1 MLNRCLTVFAI
12 VGMGALSVSWDSL
25 QAQRPAATPSAQV
38 DFVRDIQ
45 PILQNTCVECHGP
58 KKVKG
63 TLRLDSRA
71 GFMRGG
77 DTGALV
83 LPGNS
88 EKSLIVRR
96 LLGLDGEDRMP
107 KDGDPLPADQIA
119 LIRSWIDQ
127 GAHGLGTG
135 GAAGVSPSA
144 TPEVQ
149 THWAYRRPARPALP
163 DVRRP
168 EWVRTPIDRFVLARL
183 EKEGLTPSPEATL
196 EMLVRRVSL
205 DLIGLPPS
213 PQEVNDVV
221 ADAARDGKDAAYLR
235 LVDRLLA
242 SPHYGERW
250 ARPWLDL
257 ARYADSQGFEKDLP
271 RVMWKYRDWVI
282 DALNRDMP
290 FDRFTVEQIA
300 GDMLPDATPDQR
312 IASGFHRNAMTNE
325 EGGIDPG
332 EAQYEML
339 VDRVNTTATAW
350 LGTTLG
356 CAQCH
361 NHKYDPFTQKDYFR
375 MLAFFQ
381 NGDYEVRPNGDG
393 TKYVE
398 PAIDLPAAGQEA
410 TRKTIQAD
418 IDRLNAELRVE
429 SPALARAQIA
439 WEREMRLEPSTA
451 WRVLTPASLAA
462 DGGVVLQAAPDGSVL
477 ASGPNPGEVVY
488 TVEAVTSLPRV
499 TAVRL
504 EALPDPSLPKGGP
517 GRDPYGNFQMN
528 GFEIDVAGVSQRI
541 KAIRADDAN
550 GGASVD
556 TFFPKVLPR
565 DAYFPRGW
573 RIDAS
578 REEKRLPRQ
587 IVFTLDQPLAAAA
600 EVGGRG
606 SEVKTK
612 SPGLRLRIRLKHQGA
627 VVGQPLGRFRLSVT
641 SSSTPQRVVE
651 LPARLRPILK
661 LAAAER
667 TDRERRDLATFYRT
681 IAVSLKPT
689 RDQIAELQKKLRAL
703 GIPTALVMRERAGYE
718 RPSAFVRRRG
728 SFMDKGEQV
737 YAGVPATLHPL
748 ADDQM
753 PNRLGLANWL
763 ADKANPLTA
772 RVAVNRAWESF
783 FGRGIVETS
792 EDFGTQGAPPSH
804 PELLDWLATEFL
816 DQGWR
821 TKAIH
826 KLIVTSATY
835 RQSSSSP
842 PTIVERDPANV
853 LLARGPRFRLEAE
866 MVRDT
871 VLAASGLLSRKIG
884 GPSVFPPQ
892 PDGIWDIPYSSEK
905 WTPSEA
911 EDRYRRGLY
920 VFIRRSAAYPSFMTF
935 DATSREHAIVRRVRT
950 NTPLQALTTL
960 NDEAYFEAARAL
972 AARVLR
978 ETVPSAGTER
988 SLAADLSAGASAKA
1002 EASAKAAASY
1012 AFRLVATRTPESAEV
1027 DRIVASY
1034 ARQLER
1040 FRKDPEA
1047 AARTIKGY
1055 AVADIPAAEQ
1065 AAWTLVANA
1074 LLNLD
1079 EALTKQ

>member
-1 MLNRCLTVFAI
+1 MLNRCITVLAI
-12 VGMGALSVSWDSL
+12 AVLGGLSVTWDSL
-25 QAQRPAATPSAQV
+25 QAQRPAVSPPAPQV

-45 PILQNTCVECHGP
+45 PILQSACYECHGP

-71 GFMRGG
+71 GFMKGG

-107 KDGDPLPADQIA
+107 KDGDPLPAAQIA

-127 GAHGLGTG
+127 GATWPNTG
-135 GAAGVSPSA
+135 DTAGVPA
-144 TPEVQ
+144 AAEPEVQ
-149 THWAYRRPARPALP
+149 THWAYRRPSRPALP

-183 EKEGLTPSPEATL
+183 EKERLTPSPEATL

-213 PQEVNDVV
+213 PQEVTDVL

-325 EGGIDPG
+325 EGGIDPA
-332 EAQYEML
+332 EAQYEVL

-350 LGTTLG
+350 LGSTLG

-381 NGDYEVRPNGDG
+381 NGEYEVRPNGDG

-410 TRKTIQAD
+410 TRKSIQAD
-418 IDRLNAELRVE
+418 IDRLNAELRAE
-429 SPALARAQIA
+429 RPALARAQIA

-488 TVEAVTSLPRV
+488 TVDAVTSLPRV
-499 TAVRL
+499 TAIRL

-587 IVFTLDQPLAAAA
+587 IVFTLDQPAIAPAA
-600 EVGGRG
+600 
-606 SEVKTK
+606 K
-612 SPGLRLRIRLKHQGA
+612 SPSLPLRIRLKHQGA

-651 LPARLRPILK
+651 VPARLRPILK

-748 ADDQM
+748 PDDQM
-753 PNRLGLANWL
+753 PNRLGLAHWL
-763 ADKANPLTA
+763 VDQANPLTA

-842 PTIVERDPANV
+842 PAIVERDPANV

-935 DATSREHAIVRRVRT
+935 DATSREHAVVRRVRT

-972 AARVLR
+972 AARLLR
-978 ETVPSAGTER
+978 EPVPSAGTGR
-988 SLAADLSAGASAKA
+988 AVDAGR
-1002 EASAKAAASY
+1002 ASY
-1012 AFRLVATRTPESAEV
+1012 AFRLVATRTPESGEV

-1079 EALTKQ
+1079 EVLTKQ